1 VGQKVLPPDG
11 ETEVAGYIHK
21 YTSYNHIHS
30 HVLKCAK
37 LVLSKDLVVFVED
50 VEA

>member
-1 VGQKVLPPDG
+1 MDREVLPPDG
-11 ETEVAGYIHK
+11 ETEVAGYTYR
-21 YTSYNHIHS
+21 YTNEHIHS